1 MLKDKIRAAR
11 KAAGKTQKEM
21 AMILGITESTYC
33 GYETGKRQPDAVKVA
48 AIAAA
53 LGVSGDYLL
62 DIPETIKPEKPNN
75 EGLMG
80 YDVPMESD
88 AAAAPELSPDEAE
101 LLDIFRSLQ
110 DQERALI
117 LATARAIK
125 K

>member
-1 MLKDKIRAAR
+1 MLKDNIRAAR

-33 GYETGKRQPDAVKVA
+33 GYETGKRQPDAVKIA

-62 DIPETIKPEKPNN
+62 DIPETTKPEKPNS
-75 EGLMG
+75 EGLLLSLFRTL
-80 YDVPMESD
+80 SD
-88 AAAAPELSPDEAE
+88 EGQALVIANAKMLSDMPEY
-101 LLDIFRSLQ
+101 
-110 DQERALI
+110 
-117 LATARAIK
+117 K

>member
-48 AIAAA
+48 TIAAA

-62 DIPETIKPEKPNN
+62 DIPETIKPEIPNN
-75 EGLMG
+75 EGLLLSLFRTL
-80 YDVPMESD
+80 SD
-88 AAAAPELSPDEAE
+88 EGQALVIANAKMLSDMPEY
-101 LLDIFRSLQ
+101 
-110 DQERALI
+110 
-117 LATARAIK
+117 K

>member
-1 MLKDKIRAAR
+1 MLKDNIRAAR

-62 DIPETIKPEKPNN
+62 DIPEIIKPEDPSN
-75 EGLMG
+75 EGLLLSLFRTL
-80 YDVPMESD
+80 SD
-88 AAAAPELSPDEAE
+88 EGQALVIANAKMLSDMPEYRKE
-101 LLDIFRSLQ
+101 
-110 DQERALI
+110 
-117 LATARAIK
+117 
-125 K
+125 